1 MLRMLVEKVV
11 NMQEQMANIS
21 RKMEILRQNK
31 KEILEIKITATEMKN
46 AFDGLTSRVDT
57 AKEIIS
63 ELEHLSIE
71 NSN

>member
-1 MLRMLVEKVV
+1 
-11 NMQEQMANIS
+11 MANIS
-21 RKMEILRQNK
+21 REMEFLRKNK

-57 AKEIIS
+57 AKGIIS
-63 ELEHLSIE
+63 ELENLSIE